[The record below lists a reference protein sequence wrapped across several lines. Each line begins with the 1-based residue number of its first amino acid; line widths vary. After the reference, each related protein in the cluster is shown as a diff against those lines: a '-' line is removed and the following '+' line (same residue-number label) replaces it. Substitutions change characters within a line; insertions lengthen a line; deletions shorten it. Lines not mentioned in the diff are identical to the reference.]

1 MKKKNELDRMLFASI
16 KSVLELEGFSEI
28 REERLVK
35 IYKRY
40 KIVPPN
46 VPRTEDVMERISFI
60 KEINGYIIY
69 VHTSY
74 NKQKKTFSPGTR
86 LFFVVVDI
94 RTGEKRLTRKFN
106 RQGAF
111 DKKVHEFADFL
122 VSEFENRW
130 PLTEKNKYA
139 TLVEISHDKYVWRDG
154 EKGKVLR
161 DFFFW
166 TDLYPSVQKGQQAR
180 LAYRKR
186 RKVLQI
192 KKNLRNLKK
201 KYKSRK

>member
-1 MKKKNELDRMLFASI
+1 MKKKNQLDRMRFASI
-16 KSVLELEGFSEI
+16 KSILELEGFSEI
-28 REERLVK
+28 SEERLAT

-74 NKQKKTFSPGTR
+74 NKQKELFSPGTR

-94 RTGEKRLTRKFN
+94 RTGKKRLTRKFN

-122 VSEFENRW
+122 VNEFENRW

-154 EKGKVLR
+154 EKGKLLR
-161 DFFFW
+161 SFFLHA
-166 TDLYPSVQKGQQAR
+166 DKYPSVQKGQRAR
-180 LAYRKR
+180 IAYRKR
-186 RKVLQI
+186 RKALQI
-192 KKNLRNLKK
+192 KRNLRNLKK